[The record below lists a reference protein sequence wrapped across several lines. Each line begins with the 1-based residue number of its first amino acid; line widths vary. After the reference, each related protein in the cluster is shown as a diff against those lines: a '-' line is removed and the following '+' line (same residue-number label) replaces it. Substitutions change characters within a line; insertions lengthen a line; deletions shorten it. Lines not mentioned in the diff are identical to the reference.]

1 SPEDTSFNPS
11 IAEPNH
17 HHSPPEE
24 VSMNDRRRARAG
36 SLTLL
41 AGMILVAGCDPGA
54 TLVEGQQGANVDEA
68 LARGAHMRA
77 VGCVERSEPGVGL
90 RLLPG
95 PQGEVP
101 LRFDCEG
108 VAPDSIEAAY
118 RRELFGPV
126 GDSEIASVV
135 SGYWS
140 WVTTFSTYACGAPAY
155 AYTISG
161 EQTIGGYIGVS
172 VGGGQ
177 SLEVW
182 VDPGYYRINVYT
194 QPVCNVLDVSEAV

>member
-1 SPEDTSFNPS
+1 
-11 IAEPNH
+11 
-17 HHSPPEE
+17 
-24 VSMNDRRRARAG
+24 
-36 SLTLL
+36 
-41 AGMILVAGCDPGA
+41 
-54 TLVEGQQGANVDEA
+54 
-68 LARGAHMRA
+68 
-77 VGCVERSEPGVGL
+77 
-90 RLLPG
+90 
-95 PQGEVP
+95 
-101 LRFDCEG
+101 
-108 VAPDSIEAAY
+108 
-118 RRELFGPV
+118 
-126 GDSEIASVV
+126 DSEIASVV

-194 QPVCNVLDVSEAV
+194 QPVCNVLDVSEAVWNGEGDPEYPPDLGGGGSSPPP